1 MTHPVRILHHR
12 AARLLSLLLCVLLA
26 LGCAACGST
35 PDETSE
41 SPSAVSGTAS
51 ETPAQDEYHDASG
64 KYWPSYSDELRNE
77 IIGGRTEV
85 RVLAYNNTIQNTY
98 YSEEIEPDMYETT
111 DAKLNDAVSE
121 RNNYVSEKL
130 GITVKAVPVDDVQE
144 TLRQELLVNT
154 NAFDIAM
161 PFLGACAVLAQENSF
176 YDLREFEREGILD
189 LSAPCYDQNANDS
202 LSIQNRV
209 FFTVSD
215 ISIMQKIV
223 STAVIYNTELI
234 ESKMP
239 GLDLFQMVL
248 DKEWTLDK
256 MREIGRQ
263 FASDSNGDGAR
274 DSKDTWGVVTSNG
287 TALNFY
293 YGAGEMLC
301 TKDENDVPI
310 IAIGS
315 DRSLSVSQKILETL
329 QQKDWVI
336 RAESLAD
343 EGSADIWTD
352 TLAIFGEG
360 RSAFYTMAFSAV
372 KKLRAYNV
380 DYAILPLPLVDGT
393 QDEYY
398 TPCTGTYAY
407 GAAIPTTKS
416 AEDARFAAYMLD
428 VLSAGGKQYVATA
441 YYDQILKNKDA
452 LSDTSKDVDILDLIF
467 ENVVYD
473 VGVIYGFEGLST
485 LHTNLME
492 NNAADIA
499 SALESVRGQ
508 VTEKISQIV
517 EQYAK

>member
-1 MTHPVRILHHR
+1 MCKRTFT
-12 AARLLSLLLCVLLA
+12 ALLLCAALLLTVLLA
-26 LGCAACGST
+26 ACKAEEEDSGS
-35 PDETSE
+35 
-41 SPSAVSGTAS
+41 SAVSAG
-51 ETPAQDEYHDASG
+51 PAVSGEGLDEYHDAAG
-64 KYWPSYSDELRNE
+64 KYWPSYSDEQRDE

-85 RVLAYNNTIQNTY
+85 RVLVYNNVKQSTY
-98 YSEEIEPDMYETT
+98 YSEEIEPELYPNT
-111 DAKLNDAVSE
+111 DAKLNEAVTE
-121 RNNYVSEKL
+121 RNNYVAQQL
-130 GITVKAVPVDDVQE
+130 GVEVKAVPVDDVLA
-144 TLRQELLVNT
+144 TMRQEMLVPSDT
-154 NAFDIAM
+154 FDIAM
-161 PFLGACAVLAQENSF
+161 PFLNACAVLAQENAF

-189 LSAPCYDQNANDS
+189 LSAPWYDQNANDS

-416 AEDARFAAYMLD
+416 VEDARFAAYMLD

>member
-1 MTHPVRILHHR
+1 MCKRTFT
-12 AARLLSLLLCVLLA
+12 AALLLTVLLA
-26 LGCAACGST
+26 ACKAEEEDSGS
-35 PDETSE
+35 
-41 SPSAVSGTAS
+41 SAVSAG
-51 ETPAQDEYHDASG
+51 PAVSGEGLDEYHDAAG
-64 KYWPSYSDELRNE
+64 KYWPSYSDEQRDE

-111 DAKLNDAVSE
+111 DAKPNDAVSE

-189 LSAPCYDQNANDS
+189 LSAPWYDQNANDS

-274 DSKDTWGVVTSNG
+274 DSKDT
-287 TALNFY
+287 
-293 YGAGEMLC
+293 
-301 TKDENDVPI
+301 
-310 IAIGS
+310 
-315 DRSLSVSQKILETL
+315 
-329 QQKDWVI
+329 
-336 RAESLAD
+336 
-343 EGSADIWTD
+343 
-352 TLAIFGEG
+352 
-360 RSAFYTMAFSAV
+360 
-372 KKLRAYNV
+372 
-380 DYAILPLPLVDGT
+380 
-393 QDEYY
+393 
-398 TPCTGTYAY
+398 
-407 GAAIPTTKS
+407 
-416 AEDARFAAYMLD
+416 
-428 VLSAGGKQYVATA
+428 
-441 YYDQILKNKDA
+441 
-452 LSDTSKDVDILDLIF
+452 
-467 ENVVYD
+467 
-473 VGVIYGFEGLST
+473 
-485 LHTNLME
+485 
-492 NNAADIA
+492 
-499 SALESVRGQ
+499 
-508 VTEKISQIV
+508 
-517 EQYAK
+517 